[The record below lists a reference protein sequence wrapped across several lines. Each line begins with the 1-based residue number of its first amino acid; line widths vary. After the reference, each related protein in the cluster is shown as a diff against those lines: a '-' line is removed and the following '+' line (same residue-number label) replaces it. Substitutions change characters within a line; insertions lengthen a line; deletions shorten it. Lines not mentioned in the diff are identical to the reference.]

1 MVRPVALQPASRV
14 TDSRGIIAL
23 NHQYFGEL
31 RDETTRVTPE
41 RSVLQCGTA
50 AGLGFVLAAWLAVS
64 LIVGPARAQE
74 TATLEAPPAERIAS
88 QVAEQAAGQAVK
100 QAEGLADVAI
110 KEEVAVKEGGA
121 APEFVRVLKRGGVPK
136 ALQTAVATYRKP
148 GAVDGVEVVLV
159 GAVHIG
165 EAAYYHKL
173 NELFKTYDALLY
185 ELVSEPGMGVPD
197 PEERGISPISTIQV
211 GMKNSLELTFQL
223 DEIDYA
229 AKNFVHADMTPNEF
243 FDTMEARQEGVL
255 QMFFRSLGS
264 GIAMQSAGKG
274 GDVGLLAALVSD
286 DRAKGLRRAFAEQ
299 LQMMDGQ
306 MAAITGEDGKS
317 TLITERNAKAFK
329 VLDAQIKAG
338 KKKLGIFYGAGHLK
352 DMHQRLIDDYGM
364 ELVETKWLDAWG
376 L

>member
-1 MVRPVALQPASRV
+1 MTLQPASRV

-23 NHQYFGEL
+23 NHQYYFGEF
-31 RDETTRVTPE
+31 RDKTARITPE
-41 RSVLQCGTA
+41 RVGSHCCTT
-50 AGLGFVLAAWLAVS
+50 AGLALALTAWLAVS
-64 LIVGPARAQE
+64 LVAGSGSAQE
-74 TATLEAPPAERIAS
+74 KATLAAPPAEQIAS
-88 QVAEQAAGQAVK
+88 QVAEQAVK
-100 QAEGLADVAI
+100 QAEGSADVAV
-110 KEEVAVKEGGA
+110 KVEVA

-229 AKNFVHADMTPNEF
+229 AKNFVHADMTPKEF

>member
-1 MVRPVALQPASRV
+1 MAGRWFALA
-14 TDSRGIIAL
+14 T
-23 NHQYFGEL
+23 
-31 RDETTRVTPE
+31 
-41 RSVLQCGTA
+41 
-50 AGLGFVLAAWLAVS
+50 WLAVC
-64 LIVGPARAQE
+64 LTVGPAAAQEAATPDAPTVDRVLKKTATE
-74 TATLEAPPAERIAS
+74 TATETAKQVDAS
-88 QVAEQAAGQAVK
+88 T
-100 QAEGLADVAI
+100 DVAVDP
-110 KEEVAVKEGGA
+110 EVT

-148 GAVDGVEVVLV
+148 DSTDGVEVVLI

-165 EAAYYHKL
+165 ETAYYHKL

-211 GMKNSLELTFQL
+211 GMKNSLELAFQL
-223 DEIDYA
+223 DEVDYA
-229 AKNFVHADMTPNEF
+229 AKNFVHADMTPKEF

-306 MAAITGEDGKS
+306 MAALTGEDGKS
-317 TLITERNAKAFK
+317 TLITERNAKAFR
-329 VLDAQIKAG
+329 VLDGQLKAG

-352 DMHQRLIDDYGM
+352 DMHQRLKDDFGM
-364 ELVETKWLDAWG
+364 ELVETTWLDAWG

>member
-1 MVRPVALQPASRV
+1 M
-14 TDSRGIIAL
+14 
-23 NHQYFGEL
+23 NHQLFRGFRYDIL
-31 RDETTRVTPE
+31 RKTPE
-41 RSVLQCGTA
+41 GNASQRCATTGPWFA
-50 AGLGFVLAAWLAVS
+50 LASCLTGMLAVC
-64 LIVGPARAQE
+64 LIAGPAAAQQTAPLE
-74 TATLEAPPAERIAS
+74 TPPVERTSEQVDAS
-88 QVAEQAAGQAVK
+88 T
-100 QAEGLADVAI
+100 DVA
-110 KEEVAVKEGGA
+110 VAPDVA
-121 APEFVRVLKRGGVPK
+121 APEFVRVLKRGGIPK

-148 GAVDGVEVVLV
+148 DSTDGVEVVLI

-165 EAAYYHKL
+165 ETAYYHKL

-185 ELVSEPGMGVPD
+185 ELVSDPDMGVPD

-211 GMKNSLELTFQL
+211 GMKNSLELSFQL
-223 DEIDYA
+223 DEVDYA
-229 AKNFVHADMTPNEF
+229 AKNFVHADMTPKEF

-306 MAAITGEDGKS
+306 MAALTGEDGKS

-329 VLDAQIKAG
+329 VLDGQIKAG

-364 ELVETKWLDAWG
+364 ELVEIEWLDAWG